1 MQKHGKSPEMLNNLN
16 QFTHTTRDLLFYLN
30 LAEFH
35 SPYVLLT
42 TGMVPRCL
50 LSMLKV
56 TLGTGSQKKEVRMSF
71 LICEKYRIQ
80 LK

>member
-1 MQKHGKSPEMLNNLN
+1 MQKHGKSPEMLNSLN
-16 QFTHTTRDLLFYLN
+16 QFTHTARYFLFYLN
-30 LAEFH
+30 LADFC
-35 SPYVLLT
+35 SPHVLLT
-42 TGMVPRCL
+42 TGTVPGCL
-50 LSMLKV
+50 LSMCKV